1 MTQHPHLLVLTLILF
16 IVSSLPAINS
26 HGFLTTPRSRNLVAY
41 QDRIY
46 YNSGPTDPQPEDCP
60 NCLNRGGSLAQCGI
74 ISDRNYD
81 LPRNALGGVMPI
93 NPQAVYKESSLI
105 NVTVTLTA
113 HHKGHFVF
121 SACPISNTTTIPT
134 RACFEQ
140 HRLIFVKD
148 LLYDAPADVNHPER
162 AYVAPSTI
170 ASRVYPTEK
179 DFKDA
184 MLFSYTLQLPSDLIG
199 ELVLLQWYYVA
210 SNSGCI
216 YDGYD
221 VYPFP
226 REWIASLDNEND
238 GANDTRSAWE
248 EKVSIGTGLNSCN
261 EMLPEDGDGVPE
273 QFWNCAEVRVRP
285 RSIISN
291 TDDTAATATAANTE
305 PNPQQRSKA
314 ILG

>member
-1 MTQHPHLLVLTLILF
+1 
-16 IVSSLPAINS
+16 
-26 HGFLTTPRSRNLVAY
+26 
-41 QDRIY
+41 
-46 YNSGPTDPQPEDCP
+46 
-60 NCLNRGGSLAQCGI
+60 
-74 ISDRNYD
+74 
-81 LPRNALGGVMPI
+81 MPI
-93 NPQAVYKESSLI
+93 NPQAVYTEASLI

-140 HRLIFVKD
+140 YRLIFVKD
-148 LLYDAPADVNHPER
+148 LLYGAPVDVNHPER
-162 AYVAPSTI
+162 VYVAPSTI
-170 ASRVYPTEK
+170 PSRVYPTDYE
-179 DFKDA
+179 FKDA
-184 MLFSYTLQLPSDLIG
+184 MLFSYTLQLPSGLIG

-216 YDGYD
+216 HEGYD

-238 GANDTRSAWE
+238 GANDTISAWE

-261 EMLPEDGDGVPE
+261 EVLPEDGDGVPE
-273 QFWNCAEVRVRP
+273 QFWNCAEVRVR
-285 RSIISN
+285 
-291 TDDTAATATAANTE
+291 AATATAPNTTTTAPHTK
-305 PNPQQRSKA
+305 PNPKQHSKA